1 VARSRKSSE
10 KTKTTV
16 VRTTRVSKPIRPVV
30 DEVTTT
36 TQVRTRPKVEV
47 RRAATLAQAL
57 TEPAVAVVKPQTEIV
72 TRKVTRKRR
81 AA

>member
-1 VARSRKSSE
+1 VARKQKSSAT
-10 KTKTTV
+10 TKTTV
-16 VRTTRVSKPIRPVV
+16 VRSIRKSKPVRPVV

-36 TQVRTRPKVEV
+36 TQMRTRPKVEV

-57 TEPAVAVVKPQTEIV
+57 TEPAVRVVKPQTEIV
-72 TRKVTRKRR
+72 TRKVTHKRR